1 MNEAIADLANAKIFK
16 HMGHNPEAGSYVCRH
31 CQANMNSEP
40 GQRICPRAEYI
51 HIDVH
56 RSEVQTLVRTFG
68 NVKSG
73 AKIRKKV
80 NQIYGRQLADMAG
93 EAKKELDAEV
103 ARRLAHFNG
112 MVKTKPRWVPT
123 WAWKILLD
131 IVLKSD
137 TMV

>member
-1 MNEAIADLANAKIFK
+1 MSEAIELANARIFK
-16 HMGHNPEAGSYVCRH
+16 HMGHRGDSEGSSRCVCGADMRSEA
-31 CQANMNSEP
+31 

-56 RSEVQTLVRTFG
+56 RSEVQSLVNNFSG
-68 NVKSG
+68 MKNG

-80 NQIYGRQLADMAG
+80 NQIYGRQLGDLAKD
-93 EAKKELDAEV
+93 AKKELDAEI